1 MISLKHSMSFGF
13 ALLMALTF
21 MFPPAAQAQEAD
33 APAATFNQWRLF
45 VEGTGLSKTCYII
58 GEPQQTAPSNVK
70 RGDIFITL
78 THRPGQGVRNEIAVS
93 AGYPFSAQ
101 SNPFAKIGD
110 TEFNFFTGVQARNS
124 ADDWAWIRKLDQQ
137 ARLVGAMKRGRTLVF
152 KGTSARGT
160 LTTDTYSLSGVTAAT
175 KALDAACLGS

>member
-1 MISLKHSMSFGF
+1 MITLKHSLSFGF
-13 ALLMALTF
+13 ALLLTLNLIF
-21 MFPPAAQAQEAD
+21 IPTAQAQEAD
-33 APAATFNQWRLF
+33 APIATFNQWRLF
-45 VEGTGLSKTCYII
+45 VEGSGLSKTCFIM
-58 GEPQQTAPSNVK
+58 GEPKQTAPSNVK

-101 SNPFAKIGD
+101 SNPFVQIGS

-124 ADDWAWIRKLDQQ
+124 ADGWAWLRQLDQQ
-137 ARLVGAMKRGRTLVF
+137 AGLVSAMKRGKTLVF

-160 LTTDTYSLSGVTAAT
+160 ITTDTYSLSGVTAAT
-175 KALDAACLGS
+175 KALDAACPAS